1 MKTFNT
7 LAAVVAALATLSLGS
22 AAPVPQTPGLIAT
35 PDTEWQACAARAEVQ
50 RGACPLTLAECATI
64 FTKAIET
71 CNSDHPT
78 SISK

>member
-22 AAPVPQTPGLIAT
+22 AAPGLIAT